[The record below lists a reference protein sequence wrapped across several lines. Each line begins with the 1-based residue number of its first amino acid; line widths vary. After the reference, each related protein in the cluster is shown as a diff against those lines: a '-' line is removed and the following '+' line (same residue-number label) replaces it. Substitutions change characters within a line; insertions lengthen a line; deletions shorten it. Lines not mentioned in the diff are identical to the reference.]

1 MIYEI
6 KRFSQINKDEDNLP
20 ASLIQPISLDRGK
33 LRRKLENLGY
43 SSRESE
49 IILDTLREDPE
60 GEITAWIERNEV
72 SEEIKAKME
81 ETGLDFPAAY
91 IEAKEG
97 VERHFST
104 TGSKVWIMFGIPGS
118 GKSTWIKKNKPNL
131 PVVSRDLIREKFGV
145 QGKYKGSPMF
155 EYEVTLEHRRQTDKL
170 LKEGKEFII
179 DDTNLGSYTSSLFR
193 YLRLN
198 GASEIVGVIIK
209 TPLEV
214 CIKRRPEIPE
224 EVLKTMNE
232 YIKTFPWSRELD
244 KMIWIKH

>member
-1 MIYEI
+1 MIYGI
-6 KRFSQINKDEDNLP
+6 KRLNHDEKNLP
-20 ASLIQPISLDRGK
+20 ASFFQPKLLDRGK
-33 LRRKLENLGY
+33 LRRKLEELNY
-43 SSRESE
+43 SSRETE
-49 IILDTLREDPE
+49 IILALLREDPD
-60 GEITAWIERNEV
+60 GEITKWIESGEI
-72 SEEIKAKME
+72 SEKVKEKMKK
-81 ETGLDFPAAY
+81 TGLDFPAAY
-91 IEAKEG
+91 IEAKER

-131 PVVSRDLIREKFGV
+131 PIVSRDLIREKFGI

-155 EYEVTLEHRRQTDKL
+155 EYEVTLEHRKQTDKL

-214 CIKRRPEIPE
+214 SIKRRPEIPE
-224 EVLKTMNE
+224 EVLKTMNG
-232 YIKTFPWSRELD
+232 YIKTFPWSKELD
-244 KMIWIKH
+244 KIIWIKH

>member
-20 ASLIQPISLDRGK
+20 ASLVQPISLDRGK
-33 LRRKLENLGY
+33 IERKLEDLGY

-60 GEITAWIERNEV
+60 GEITAWIEKDEV

-131 PVVSRDLIREKFGV
+131 PVVSRDLIREKFGI

-155 EYEVTLEHRRQTDKL
+155 EYEVTLEHRRQIDKL

-209 TPLEV
+209 TPLEI

-224 EVLKTMNE
+224 EVLK
-232 YIKTFPWSRELD
+232 P
-244 KMIWIKH
+244 

>member
-1 MIYEI
+1 MIYGI
-6 KRFSQINKDEDNLP
+6 KRLNHDEKNLP
-20 ASLIQPISLDRGK
+20 ASFFQPKLLDRGK
-33 LRRKLENLGY
+33 LRRKLEELNY
-43 SSRESE
+43 SPRETE
-49 IILDTLREDPE
+49 IILDLLREDPD
-60 GEITAWIERNEV
+60 GEITKWIESGEI
-72 SEEIKAKME
+72 SEKVKEKMKK
-81 ETGLDFPAAY
+81 TGLDFPAAY

-118 GKSTWIKKNKPNL
+118 GKSTWIKNNKPNL
-131 PVVSRDLIREKFGV
+131 PVVSRDLIREKLGI

-155 EYEVTLEHRRQTDKL
+155 EYEVTLEHRKQTDKL
-170 LKEGKEFII
+170 LKDGKEFII

-224 EVLKTMNE
+224 EVLKTMNG
-232 YIKTFPWSRELD
+232 YIKTFPWSKELD
-244 KMIWIKH
+244 KILWIKQI

>member
-1 MIYEI
+1 MIYKI
-6 KRFSQINKDEDNLP
+6 KRFSDSPSRPNI
-20 ASLIQPISLDRGK
+20 LDLK
-33 LRRKLENLGY
+33 QVERKLYESGL
-43 SSRESE
+43 SKREVD
-49 IILDTLREDPE
+49 IIIDGLRGCDEPEKIMKWVKTGKVEDPKIL
-60 GEITAWIERNEV
+60 EI
-72 SEEIKAKME
+72 ME
-81 ETGLDFPAAY
+81 ETGLSFPAAY
-91 IEAKEG
+91 IESEEG

-131 PVVSRDLIREKFGV
+131 PVVSRDLIREKFGI

-224 EVLKTMNE
+224 EVLKTMNG
-232 YIKTFPWSRELD
+232 YIKTFPWSKELD
-244 KMIWIKH
+244 KILWIKQI

>member
-6 KRFSQINKDEDNLP
+6 KRFSQFNKDEDNLP
-20 ASLIQPISLDRGK
+20 ASFVQPKLLDQGK
-33 LRRKLENLGY
+33 LRRKLEDLGY

-49 IILDTLREDPE
+49 IILDTLREDPD

-72 SEEIKAKME
+72 SDEIKAKME

-131 PVVSRDLIREKFGV
+131 PVVSRDLIREKFG
-145 QGKYKGSPMF
+145 
-155 EYEVTLEHRRQTDKL
+155 
-170 LKEGKEFII
+170 I
-179 DDTNLGSYTSSLFR
+179 
-193 YLRLN
+193 
-198 GASEIVGVIIK
+198 
-209 TPLEV
+209 
-214 CIKRRPEIPE
+214 
-224 EVLKTMNE
+224 
-232 YIKTFPWSRELD
+232 
-244 KMIWIKH
+244 